1 MAVLIPGIPITK
13 FTAGLSAASPSSP
26 NTRRYPL
33 SYAFSGTYVWG
44 YGSLLYQDSRGY
56 WWSTAAYNDSEA
68 YNLYMNSSSLNPQ
81 SYYGKVGGFSLR
93 CVSYSTKYPSV
104 SAFVCI
110 VRVLLLG

>member
-1 MAVLIPGIPITK
+1 
-13 FTAGLSAASPSSP
+13 
-26 NTRRYPL
+26 
-33 SYAFSGTYVWG
+33 
-44 YGSLLYQDSRGY
+44 
-56 WWSTAAYNDSEA
+56 
-68 YNLYMNSSSLNPQ
+68 MNSSSLNPQ